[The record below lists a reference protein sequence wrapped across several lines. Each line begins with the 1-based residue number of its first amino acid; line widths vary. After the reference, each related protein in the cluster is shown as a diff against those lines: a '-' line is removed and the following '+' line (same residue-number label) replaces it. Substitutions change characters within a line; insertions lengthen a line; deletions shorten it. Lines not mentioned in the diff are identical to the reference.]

1 MKKILSKLIRKI
13 CNIQKVRNHS
23 SNDSQSFKK
32 KTVHD
37 PHYSYMNDPDLQSL
51 LIEELAEIAQS
62 FFSESFPTL
71 LPPQAGSVRHVQEFF
86 NIYSNRSLV
95 DNTGGSGFHNAFWLY
110 LFTKSFQPELIIES
124 GVWKGHTTWL
134 FHQAN
139 PTAEVIGFDINL
151 KHLEYKSD
159 QVTYIQD
166 DWHHHDFSTFDPQ
179 KSLIFFDCH
188 INHAQ
193 RLLEAEQKGF
203 KHLIFDDN
211 PPVQKL
217 YSYGKP
223 GFPTAQML
231 KKLDSL
237 SQNEISWTYKGQT
250 LSRGM
255 DAVEAEIAS
264 QLIKRHIVFPDVG
277 GPTRYGGFSFLT
289 YVQI

>member
-1 MKKILSKLIRKI
+1 MK
-13 CNIQKVRNHS
+13 V
-23 SNDSQSFKK
+23 
-32 KTVHD
+32 VHD
-37 PHYSYMNDPDLQSL
+37 PNYSYMNDPGLQSL
-51 LIEELAEIAQS
+51 LIEELANIAQP
-62 FFSESFPTL
+62 FFSQNFPNL
-71 LPPQAGSVRHVQEFF
+71 LPPQTESASHIQEFF
-86 NIYSNRSLV
+86 HLYSTRSLV

-110 LFTKSFQPELIIES
+110 LFTKALKPELIIES

-139 PTAEVIGFDINL
+139 PTAQVIGFDINL
-151 KHLEYKSD
+151 KHLEYESD
-159 QVTYIQD
+159 QVTYIQN
-166 DWHHHDFSTFDPQ
+166 DWQNHDFSKFNLE

-193 RLLEAEQKGF
+193 RLLEADQKGF
-203 KHLIFDDN
+203 KHLLFDDN
-211 PPVQKL
+211 PPEHKL

-231 KKLDSL
+231 KNLDSL
-237 SQNEISWTYKGQT
+237 SKYEISWTYKGQI
-250 LSRGM
+250 LSREV
-255 DAVEAEIAS
+255 DALEAKKAS